1 MLADGGAQ
9 EIDVHKSRLA
19 TVLIDCAEED
29 WEPGLEFWSAALGKP
44 LVDDDDERYRSLRGR
59 VGGQGGPYVL
69 LQKVPA
75 AERAL
80 HLDIETDDVEAE
92 VARLEKLGA
101 SVKVRISRHVV
112 MTAPTGHA
120 FCVVP
125 QYRGDFEETA
135 NRWEDGPAPSGVV

>member
-1 MLADGGAQ
+1 MLQLG
-9 EIDVHKSRLA
+9 ESPEVPMHKSRLT

-29 WEPGLEFWSAALGKP
+29 WQSGLNFWSSALGKP
-44 LVDDDDERYRSLRGR
+44 VVEDDDEKYKSLRGR

-75 AERAL
+75 AERAF

-92 VARLEKLGA
+92 VARLQKLGA
-101 SVKVRISRHVV
+101 TLKARISRHVV

-125 QYRGDFEETA
+125 QHRGDFEDTA
-135 NRWEDGPAPSGVV
+135 NRWED